1 MIWYCTEKKLMIV
14 RAEKIVEYLNKHIFY
29 FYRDCISNLY
39 LKTKYKLIFIIF
51 DIYNGEITFSFIIK
65 HYIFGLTYPRFR
77 LKNISLFTLMLQEP

>member
-1 MIWYCTEKKLMIV
+1 MICYGTEKNLMIV

-39 LKTKYKLIFIIF
+39 LKINYKLIFIMLY
-51 DIYNGEITFSFIIK
+51 IYNGKIMFSFIIK
-65 HYIFGLTYPRFR
+65 LYIFGLTYPRFR